1 MSNIEINDQW
11 IISKRGKKNK
21 TDPYKPYAFLVEKE
35 LTADGEIEDTAV
47 IFLTNCECPF
57 HCLMCDLWK
66 NTTDK
71 SVPVGAI
78 PKQIEYALNNLPSA
92 TSLKIY
98 NSGSFFD
105 TRAIPPEDYESIA
118 KLAEN
123 FKTVIVENHPKLINE
138 KILLFKSLL
147 KPQLQIALGLE
158 IADDDLLK
166 KLNKKMR
173 LKDFEK
179 AVHFLKGNGI
189 LSRAFILLKP
199 PFLSEEEGVYQ
210 AKRSLDFA
218 YNTGVECCTVIPVRG
233 GNGAMEYLMEKDQ
246 FSPPLLKSLEEVIEY
261 GIGLKKG
268 RVFADT
274 WDLKL
279 FSDCKKCFEKRK
291 NRLIEINLTQKMPQ
305 LIKCGCNLTLI

>member
-1 MSNIEINDQW
+1 MNNIEINDQW
-11 IISKRGKKNK
+11 IVSKRGNKNK

-78 PKQIEYALNNLPSA
+78 PKQIEYALNNLPTA
-92 TSLKIY
+92 TNLKIY

-118 KLAEN
+118 KLTEN
-123 FKTVIVENHPKLINE
+123 FKTLIIESHPKFINE
-138 KILLFKSLL
+138 RCLFFHSLL

-158 IADDDLLK
+158 IADDYLLQ
-166 KLNKKMR
+166 KLNKKMS
-173 LKDFEK
+173 LKDFERS
-179 AVHFLKGNGI
+179 VHFLNRNGI

-199 PFLSEEEGVYQ
+199 PFLTEEEGVYQ

-218 YNTGVECCTVIPVRG
+218 YNTGVECCTIIPVRG

-246 FSPPLLKSLEEVIEY
+246 FSPPLLKSLEKVIEY
-261 GIGLKKG
+261 GIELKKG

-274 WDLKL
+274 WDLEL
-279 FSDCKKCFEKRK
+279 FSDCNKCIEKRK
-291 NRLIEINLTQKMPQ
+291 NRLSEINLYQK
-305 LIKCGCNLTLI
+305 INDSVVCECNL